1 MRKINQHLLWASSAL
16 CICFIATEAAARTAA
31 YHPDGIVHSASVSAE
46 AEAVQT
52 NSAPQSTGMWEK
64 TKDVTSDVWDGTK
77 EVTSDVWDGTK
88 KVGSDVWDGAKKMGS
103 DVSEAVSGNNDAPT
117 TMPSAAHTQ
126 Q

>member
-1 MRKINQHLLWASSAL
+1 MRKFNQHLLLASSAL
-16 CICFIATEAAARTAA
+16 CICFVATEATARTAA
-31 YHPDGIVHSASVSAE
+31 YHPNSISHGASVSAE
-46 AEAVQT
+46 PVQT
-52 NSAPQSTGMWEK
+52 NSASQSSGMWEK

-103 DVSEAVSGNNDAPT
+103 DVSEAVSGNNNAPT